1 MKWGQL
7 GQFGGVHGH
16 RPRGQGPQSLPVSMA
31 QLAWHRRLLT
41 QWKGRGQRSFCHRK
55 MASGQDI
62 RAAPPEETLT
72 YKAI

>member
-7 GQFGGVHGH
+7 GQFGGVHV
-16 RPRGQGPQSLPVSMA
+16 RRLRGKRPQSLPVSMA

-41 QWKGRGQRSFCHRK
+41 RWNDRGQRSFCRRK

-62 RAAPPEETLT
+62 RAAPREETLT
-72 YKAI
+72 HKAI